1 MKAWFRRWS
10 SVFETAMFR
19 RKNRVI
25 RFLKDKLQEAVYYG
39 NYHKRIGKLIKKT
52 LLPVLLP
59 VYCRSGM
66 IIFIKFFVK
75 LGTVIKS

>member
-25 RFLKDKLQEAVYYG
+25 RFLKDKLQEAVHYG
-39 NYHKRIGKLIKKT
+39 NYHKGIGKLIKKRFY
-52 LLPVLLP
+52 L
-59 VYCRSGM
+59 C
-66 IIFIKFFVK
+66 FFRYTAGV
-75 LGTVIKS
+75 V